1 MSSPICFLVPLYAYC
16 LSHSWEC
23 YESYLDILPYNAKP
37 WGGTVVDCSS
47 RDSVGTP
54 GGVPPLNVISM
65 FAWGGVSLH
74 VYPPKKCKLHIKRSR
89 PVLRVREGD
98 FRARFFATKNVSYS
112 KNKEGFIDGGPK
124 HSNDF
129 NILAGGLLQHHSSGI
144 KTNVRMMWTKGPSCF
159 IELS

>member
-89 PVLRVREGD
+89 PVLRV
-98 FRARFFATKNVSYS
+98 
-112 KNKEGFIDGGPK
+112 GGVILGLDSLQLKTYPIAK
-124 HSNDF
+124 IRRVLLMVGQ
-129 NILAGGLLQHHSSGI
+129 NILMTLIFWQVVFSNIIHLES
-144 KTNVRMMWTKGPSCF
+144 KLM
-159 IELS
+159 